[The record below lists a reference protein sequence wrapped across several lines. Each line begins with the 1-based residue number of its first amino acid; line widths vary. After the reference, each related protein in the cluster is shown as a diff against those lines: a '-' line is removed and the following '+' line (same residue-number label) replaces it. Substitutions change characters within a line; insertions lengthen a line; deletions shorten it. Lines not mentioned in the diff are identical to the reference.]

1 MPKETKDTPASPSLE
16 ELNETLRILEEEAI
30 DKDERIANLEATVS
44 KLSVKT
50 QATATTPLPV
60 IKIDKK
66 SYQITLPALF
76 VDGKKLTAEDIAN
89 DPEVQAHL
97 LEIQS
102 SALKA
107 L

>member
-1 MPKETKDTPASPSLE
+1 MNKKETHTPSLK

-50 QATATTPLPV
+50 QTTAVTPLPV

-66 SYQITLPALF
+66 SYQITAPAIFL
-76 VDGKKLTAEDIAN
+76 DGKKMTAEDIAN
-89 DPEVQAHL
+89 TPEVQAQL
-97 LEIQS
+97 LEMGS
-102 SALKA
+102 SVLLAL
-107 L
+107 